1 MYVLPSL
8 STMFHPRCE
17 QVLSILWFVLL
28 PAFCM
33 GPAISERWARI
44 FGEVISEH
52 FMLKSEKPSSAS
64 GSERRLGGTHM
75 FFLLCCFTVAGR
87 RAHTWVGET
96 ENQQQEQEQKQ
107 KQEKHQQQPL
117 LRAHELPTACI
128 AKFYTSITDTLRRSV
143 TWPESSHFN

>member
-8 STMFHPRCE
+8 STMFQPHCE
-17 QVLSILWFVLL
+17 QVLSILRFVLL

-33 GPAISERWARI
+33 GLAISERRVRI
-44 FGEVISEH
+44 LGEVISGH

-64 GSERRLGGTHM
+64 GSERRLCGTHM

-107 KQEKHQQQPL
+107 KQHQQQPL
-117 LRAHELPTACI
+117 LRGHELPTACI